1 MGSRAPATASI
12 VARLFVSLQ
21 RREFVIVQFNY
32 SVDSGSDVRA
42 CTLQMLGY
50 RQQSPRLGADRHRWR
65 RLWPVVVAMMMMT
78 SPVLPYHGFMLS
90 RFIGQ
95 DLLSPALLAA
105 EALITPVHV
114 HVLVR
119 TELPPAQEAGPR

>member
-1 MGSRAPATASI
+1 
-12 VARLFVSLQ
+12 
-21 RREFVIVQFNY
+21 
-32 SVDSGSDVRA
+32 
-42 CTLQMLGY
+42 MLGY

-78 SPVLPYHGFMLS
+78 SPVLPYHGIMLS

-105 EALITPVHV
+105 EALITPANTKHSTSQACTTKPSDVLGGSELQITSLSMYVSVPVHV